1 MSDTH
6 HNHHVNY
13 FLIFLA
19 LCVCTALSVVFDV
32 AKESINSGV
41 LLLFLVFG
49 VAVAKALFVLVYFMH
64 LKFEGR
70 WKYIL
75 LAPTMILAMGLPLA
89 LTPDIGLHYYTPDVP
104 QIEEYARQQA
114 HAGGAGH
121 GGDAGNTAGESGEA
135 AGEAHH

>member
-75 LAPTMILAMGLPLA
+75 LAPTAAGTDAGYRPA
-89 LTPDIGLHYYTPDVP
+89 LL
-104 QIEEYARQQA
+104 
-114 HAGGAGH
+114 HAGRSP
-121 GGDAGNTAGESGEA
+121 D
-135 AGEAHH
+135 